1 MRSPL
6 TDQLKDS
13 TLILKHKKTGDL
25 IGTGFFIT
33 DSLFLTANH
42 NLPDPI
48 YHLEI
53 EYPRHGEILAPWKVI
68 KRSERLDYAII
79 NINEPYD
86 LTPCLLGSKYQ
97 TGDQLYLFG
106 YTLENPFGDSATI
119 RLEGKSSNRQGYYS
133 IKTKEGEI
141 SQGMSGSPV
150 LNLHSG
156 KVVGMM
162 LETRNLNRPSGGY
175 FVPMEEV
182 LADALNFDDKIK
194 RKPIFLQNRKWHINN
209 VQWFASIETN
219 EVGLGLLDETW
230 NDGHFNIFPR
240 HELHIDDVFIE
251 PRANLIRYQND
262 EFKDFPLDN
271 LVLAES
277 LRIIESQSILFITGA
292 YGAGK
297 SLLSRLL
304 QLRLLEQG
312 FDTVFVGANKLLRE
326 RNGHGSIYRLIHD
339 KAKVSEKLHVFIDAF
354 DELNSLFNH
363 DMNRETELLKEL
375 IDSCKKADAVLVI
388 NYRTLEPDEEYVQYF
403 SPILC
408 ILEYYNQSII
418 DFIRINYFNSSKVR
432 EWVDNHADLMQ
443 SKYERRLI
451 VDNIHNV
458 NKNFIVACQ
467 NPLLLYIIARDFYN
481 ASMEFQNI
489 KNIYDLYSRF
499 VDDTIQGKFAEET
512 TVGNPVI
519 QQLGKEGYKKM
530 LQEIA
535 FEISKKS
542 KHFTIIESSNPD
554 DLILDR
560 NEKIY
565 SISDKDTE
573 ACVARIA
580 SLQLPGVQ
588 LNMKALDLKLLNC
601 YFFSQYQKTWRF
613 KDNNIL
619 FFFLAEKI
627 YGYIGKTIELYQ
639 NDTDLNPIFEALK
652 GCAEVALHPITIELL
667 LNKLSEIPSDSRQV
681 FVHILRCLI
690 NKELTLSVSANTH
703 DFKIDYQKINLDIF
717 LCILFVQLN
726 REGYHGISFF
736 FKRFTWYLSIAK
748 RINPNMVFLAKRFY
762 KSAQISEAEFRRV
775 NLKGYNFDETILK
788 EVKFIQSK
796 IYGVRKNNSQLYDV
810 KYLLCEMHDVELDN
824 WSGYIE
830 FENCLVKTLV
840 IKNPMEKP
848 HISFDKCS
856 LIDLQITCDKKR
868 SFSISLKNCYIQKI
882 IVNNCELRDL
892 TLTQNVIQHI
902 QLSRS
907 IAYCYKE
914 KNIEIG
920 NGIKCAHGSELR
932 IIMEN
937 D

>member
-1 MRSPL
+1 MRSPI
-6 TDQLKDS
+6 TDLLKDT
-13 TLILKHKKTGDL
+13 TLILKHKKTGEL

-53 EYPRHGEILAPWKVI
+53 EYPRQGEILAPWKVI
-68 KRSERLDYAII
+68 KRSEKLDYAII
-79 NINEPYD
+79 QINEPYN
-86 LTPCLLGSKYQ
+86 LTPCLLGLKYQ

-106 YTLENPFGDSATI
+106 YSPDNPFGDPATI
-119 RLEGKSSNRQGYYS
+119 RVEGKSSNKQGCYS

-141 SQGMSGSPV
+141 NQGMSGSPV

-162 LETRNLNRPSGGY
+162 LETRDLNRPTGGY

-182 LADALNFDDKIK
+182 VADALQFDDKIQ
-194 RKPIFLQNRKWHINN
+194 RKPIYLQNRKWHINN
-209 VQWFASIETN
+209 VQWLASIETN
-219 EVGLGLLDETW
+219 DVGIGLLDETW
-230 NDGHFNIFPR
+230 NDGHFNVFPR

-251 PRANLIRYQND
+251 PRASRIRYQD
-262 EFKDFPLDN
+262 DKFEDSPLDN
-271 LVLAES
+271 LVLEEAME
-277 LRIIESQSILFITGA
+277 IIERQSILIITGA

-297 SLLSRLL
+297 TLLSRLL
-304 QLRLLEQG
+304 QLRLMEQG

-326 RNGHGSIYRLIHD
+326 RNGHGSIHRLIHE
-339 KAKVSEKLHVFIDAF
+339 KVKVSEKMHVFIDAF

-375 IDSCKKADAVLVI
+375 IDSCKKAGAVLVI
-388 NYRTLEPDEEYVQYF
+388 NYRTLEPDEEFVQYF

-408 ILEYYNQSII
+408 IMEYYNQSII
-418 DFIRINYFNSSKVR
+418 DFIRINYFNSPKVR
-432 EWVDNHADLMQ
+432 EWVDNYADLMQ
-443 SKYERRLI
+443 SQYGRRLI
-451 VDNIHNV
+451 VDNIHEV

-467 NPLLLYIIARDFYN
+467 NPLLLYILARDFYN
-481 ASMEFQNI
+481 AEMIFQHI

-499 VDDTIQGKFAEET
+499 VDDTIRGKFSEET
-512 TVGNPVI
+512 AVGTPVI
-519 QQLGKEGYKKM
+519 QQLGKEGYKNM

-535 FEISKKS
+535 FEISSKS
-542 KHFTIIESSNPD
+542 KNFTIVESSNPD

-565 SISDKDTE
+565 GISDKDTE

-580 SLQLPGVQ
+580 KSQLPGVQ

-619 FFFLAEKI
+619 FFFLAEKV
-627 YGYIGKTIELYQ
+627 YGYIDKTIDLYL
-639 NDTDLNPIFEALK
+639 NDTDLKPIFETLM
-652 GCAEVALHPITIELL
+652 GCAEVALHPIIIELL
-667 LNKLSEIPSDSRQV
+667 LNKLSEIPNNRQQI
-681 FVHILRCLI
+681 FAHILRCLI
-690 NKELTLSVSANTH
+690 NDEFTLSVKANTH
-703 DFKIDYQKINLDIF
+703 DFKIDFQKINLDIF

-726 REGYHGISFF
+726 TDGYHGISFF
-736 FKRFTWYLSIAK
+736 FKRFTWHLSIAK

-762 KSAQISEAEFRRV
+762 KSAQISMAEFRRV
-775 NLKGYNFDETILK
+775 NLKGYNFDDTRLK

-796 IYGVRKNNSQLYDV
+796 IYGVRKNNSKLHDV
-810 KYLLCEMHDVELDN
+810 KYLLCEMDDVELDN

-830 FENCLVKTLV
+830 FENCLIKTLI
-840 IKNPMEKP
+840 IKNPLEEP

-856 LIDLQITCDKKR
+856 LIDLQISCDKKR
-868 SFSISLKNCYIQKI
+868 SFSITLKNCYIQKI
-882 IVNNCELRDL
+882 IVNNCELKDL
-892 TLTQNVIQHI
+892 VLTQNIIQHI
-902 QLSRS
+902 KLIRS
-907 IAYCYKE
+907 TAYCYKE

-920 NGIKCAHGSELR
+920 NGIRCAHGSDLY
-932 IIMEN
+932 IKN
-937 D
+937 GN